1 MAFNNAHF
9 SFKPG
14 YQGSSWSGITMYCWM
29 INWNGQVV
37 IRNYEGVTLLRKDF
51 VVRYICL
58 CSAVTEFNN
67 NKIMF
72 GNQVGIW

>member
-1 MAFNNAHF
+1 M
-9 SFKPG
+9 
-14 YQGSSWSGITMYCWM
+14 
-29 INWNGQVV
+29 

-51 VVRYICL
+51 VVRCICL

-72 GNQVGIW
+72 GNQVGI

>member
-1 MAFNNAHF
+1 
-9 SFKPG
+9 
-14 YQGSSWSGITMYCWM
+14 M

-51 VVRYICL
+51 VVRCICL